1 MASPI
6 SRQMFLRQMTG
17 GAASLIGA
25 AATLPALAEAP
36 MPTVVSFA
44 ESAPGSLPPGFA
56 PGLTGGGGPVA
67 WQIVADDSVASRKAL
82 AQTSAD
88 RTDTRF
94 PICIYVRASARD
106 IDVAVRFKPLA
117 GRVDQA
123 GGIIVRVTDPNNYCV
138 VRANSLEDNVHLYH
152 VIRGRRSEFAG
163 ADVKVRSAAWQTL
176 RLRAEGPRF
185 QVHFDGKLLFEASDS
200 RLPGPGRIGLW
211 TKADSVTHFDQLTYT
226 ILHA

>member
-1 MASPI
+1 
-6 SRQMFLRQMTG
+6 
-17 GAASLIGA
+17 
-25 AATLPALAEAP
+25 

-44 ESAPGSLPPGFA
+44 ETAPGSLPPGFT

-67 WQIVADDSVASRKAL
+67 WQIVADDSVASRRVL

-94 PICIYVRASARD
+94 PICIYERASGRD
-106 IDVAVRFKPLA
+106 IDVAVRFKPVS

-123 GGIIVRVTDPNNYCV
+123 AGIIVRVTDANNYYV
-138 VRANSLEDNVHLYH
+138 ARANALEDNVRLYH

-163 ADVKVRSAAWQTL
+163 ADAKVRSGTWQTL
-176 RLRAEGPRF
+176 RLRAEGNRF
-185 QVHFDGKLLFEASDS
+185 QVHFEDKLLFEASDS

-211 TKADSVTHFDQLTYT
+211 TKADSVTHFDRFSYA